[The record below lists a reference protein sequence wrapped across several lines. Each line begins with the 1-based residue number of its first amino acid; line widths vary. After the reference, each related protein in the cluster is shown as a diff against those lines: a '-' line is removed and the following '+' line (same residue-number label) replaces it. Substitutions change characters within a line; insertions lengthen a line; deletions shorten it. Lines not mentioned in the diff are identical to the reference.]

1 MALYLKGLG
10 GLGFAVYKASSS
22 TPVVP
27 TYSLDFSQATNSM
40 YLVLFEDI

>member
-10 GLGFAVYKASSS
+10 GLGFSVYKSGSSA
-22 TPVVP
+22 PVIP
-27 TYSLDFSQATNSM
+27 TYSLDFSQAINSM